1 MIATILLQT
10 PGAGFDSRTL
20 YMLGAMALVFYFFM
34 IRPQTKKAKDQKKF
48 VSELKKGDKI
58 ITTAGMHGKI
68 AEINDTTVL
77 LETEGGHKI
86 RHDRSAISLE
96 ASKAL
101 NTPPVEKKS

>member
-1 MIATILLQT
+1 MIATILLDAA
-10 PGAGFDSRTL
+10 PGGFGTQQ
-20 YMLGAMALVFYFFM
+20 YIMLGLIALVFYFFM
-34 IRPQTKKAKDQKKF
+34 IRPQVKKQKDQKKY

-58 ITTAGMHGKI
+58 VTTAGMHGKI

-96 ASKAL
+96 ASRAL
-101 NTPPVEKKS
+101 NTPPAEKKA